1 MNLICCCAFAVMMLM
16 SGCKPVYENRIVG
29 SWKLDTYLY
38 NSVDKTGDFLLAKD
52 DYTLTF
58 YEENNDFVEKY
69 NALKVLPVTNTGT
82 WVIERKP
89 NGKINEYQL
98 RLSDDNNVRVFDIK
112 KLSKDEIDIYR
123 DLDDGDSEE
132 YLLEPVAE

>member
-1 MNLICCCAFAVMMLM
+1 MDTATAHDPEGKQASYGAGSKHL
-16 SGCKPVYENRIVG
+16 ENVG
-29 SWKLDTYLY
+29 PEPLDKKFTLKKL
-38 NSVDKTGDFLLAKD
+38 K
-52 DYTLTF
+52 
-58 YEENNDFVEKY
+58 EC
-69 NALKVLPVTNTGT
+69 LKK
-82 WVIERKP
+82 KP